1 MIIGTRVLYPEEVG
15 KWDAELVQI
24 SVYHGMEGNLD
35 LMKGCVRACRET
47 GMPFVIH
54 PVGYSLLQ
62 GKTLPDIMEMAD
74 HADRALILHD
84 EKSPDGRKLGG
95 RNADRFRGILK
106 DLASLTHISFENA
119 TDTKNVKWF
128 WNTFAESITLDIGH
142 VESSGLDSF
151 NFVRSLDEIS
161 IRKVQFVHI
170 HRNNGLHGGIT
181 DHWAINRTCR
191 EFKALRE
198 MITMHPDVSVII
210 EINETELIAGC
221 LDLLRTLRNE
231 LHV

>member
-1 MIIGTRVLYPEEVG
+1 MFIGTRVLYPEEIQQ
-15 KWDAELVQI
+15 WDAEMVQV
-24 SVYHGMEGNLD
+24 SVYQGMHGNMD
-35 LMKGCVRACRET
+35 LMKGCAQACREA
-47 GMPFVIH
+47 GIPFVIH

-62 GKTLPDIMEMAD
+62 DNTLPDIIEMAD

-84 EKSPDGRKLGG
+84 EKSPDGRKLEG

-106 DLASLTHISFENA
+106 DLASLAHISFENA
-119 TDTKNVKWF
+119 TDTKNVQWF

-142 VESSGLDSF
+142 VESSGLDSL
-151 NFVRSLDEIS
+151 NFVASLDEIS

-181 DHWAINRTCR
+181 DHWAIHRRCR

-198 MITMHPDVSVII
+198 LVTMHPDVSVIL
-210 EINETELIAGC
+210 EINETETIAEC
-221 LDLLRTLRNE
+221 LDLLRTLRDE